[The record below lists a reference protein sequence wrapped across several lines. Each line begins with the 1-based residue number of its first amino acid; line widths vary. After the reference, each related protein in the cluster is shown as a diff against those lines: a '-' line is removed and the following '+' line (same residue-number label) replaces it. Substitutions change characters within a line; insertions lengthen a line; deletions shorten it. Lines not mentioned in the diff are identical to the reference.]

1 MNTIGMRIRNFSVGI
16 CITLGFAGIL
26 LHGQNTKEGAGRG
39 VVIIAAK
46 SGPTQ
51 FLDSVGK
58 VLPAKMSGV
67 GSALPE
73 GNVAQAGIGGK
84 IVLLL
89 SNGTVMTLDSQTKLT
104 IREFTQEPFDAAG
117 RKVSDLAAEPSKS
130 NVKLDLDWGSIVVET
145 KKLDRASSLN
155 INSPAGSA
163 GVRGT
168 QFQMSQNPGSG
179 VTLDVSESTVAFT
192 PPGAAQPVAVGAGQ
206 GLDVSAAGVA
216 TPRPISPVAAQNITV
231 TNTAAAQSTGDVSL
245 SAVSDSMTQATT
257 EAGEAD
263 SGGDSGSAEE
273 GEGAADGE
281 GDGSSGESDN
291 SGDGEGDGGSD
302 GGGDTETASEGDASG
317 GGETGG
323 GETSSETSAE
333 PASPESSSTPETSTT
348 ESAAPSAE
356 PAAPVAPEVAAPAPE
371 VDTSQ
376 VLENNTDAVQSR
388 KTGKVSERSQ
398 EVARIGLSDDQALR
412 FYSYGTGLQ
421 DALLAS
427 GPEVARRLLGLTEKG
442 VSEKHLENFFAYAPD
457 VQGKLLAL
465 NPDDALANLLAKE
478 YKESWLAG
486 LLSSATLVGLNAG
499 DSGESTPE
507 FVNLEG
513 FLSLSDKL
521 RESGN
526 SEILEELRELGGG
539 TLSDELLLEGE
550 NANRLLSDFS
560 GPNELAASNLVKGED
575 ALSNRFYLDVSAVY
589 GALESDALVAG
600 EAIFLSG
607 RSVTLSGGSYDL
619 NALDL
624 GDAFALVL
632 GGVEQL
638 TLEGSMSFGGEAGQ
652 GRRIVLMSG
661 DSLDASKG
669 LTIDAATNDLV
680 LSVRRDVELEDATL
694 LGNRE
699 VVVRSLRDLT
709 VRNGEVEASSLAKLK
724 AAKDLYV
731 DGLRFNQ
738 QIPKL
743 VMEATTIRLRN
754 VDFPAAA
761 KVNLNSL
768 KGALDGRY
776 PNFGTN
782 VPVVQQLGRVNF
794 LENVKSGGNLMHNRA
809 TFDQFG
815 KNITIGKMVSP

>member
-1 MNTIGMRIRNFSVGI
+1 
-16 CITLGFAGIL
+16 
-26 LHGQNTKEGAGRG
+26 

-51 FLDSVGK
+51 FLDSGGK
-58 VLPAKMSGV
+58 VLPAKMTGV

-73 GNVAQAGIGGK
+73 GNVAQAGVGGQ

-89 SNGTVMTLDSQTKLT
+89 SNGTVMTLGSQTKLT

-130 NVKLDLDWGSIVVET
+130 NVKLNLDWGSIVVAT
-145 KKLDRASSLN
+145 KKLNKASSLD
-155 INSPAGSA
+155 ITSPAGSA
-163 GVRGT
+163 GIRGT

-179 VTLDVSESTVAFT
+179 VKLDVSESTVAFT
-192 PPGAAQPVAVGAGQ
+192 PPGAAQPVAVGPGQ
-206 GLDVSAAGVA
+206 GLDVSAAGVTTA
-216 TPRPISPVAAQNITV
+216 RPISPAAAQNITV
-231 TNTAAAQSTGDVSL
+231 TNTAAVQTTGDVSL

-257 EAGEAD
+257 EAAEAD
-263 SGGDSGSAEE
+263 SGGDSAPAEE
-273 GEGAADGE
+273 GEGATDGE

-291 SGDGEGDGGSD
+291 SGDGEGDGGSGD

-317 GGETGG
+317 GETGTEPAAEPS
-323 GETSSETSAE
+323 GEPTPSETST
-333 PASPESSSTPETSTT
+333 PES
-348 ESAAPSAE
+348 AVPSAE
-356 PAAPVAPEVAAPAPE
+356 PAAPIAPEVAAPAPE

-398 EVARIGLSDDQALR
+398 EVARIGLSDDQAIR
-412 FYSYGTGLQ
+412 FYSYGGGLQ

-427 GPEVARRLLGLTEKG
+427 DPEVARRLLGLPEKG
-442 VSEKHLENFFAYAPD
+442 LSENHLENFFSYTPD
-457 VQGKLLAL
+457 VQSKLLAL
-465 NPDDALANLLAKE
+465 NLDDALANLLTKE

-486 LLSSATLVGLNAG
+486 LLSSETLLGLNAG
-499 DSGESTPE
+499 DSGESTPG
-507 FVNLEG
+507 FGNLER
-513 FLSLSDKL
+513 FLRLSDKL

-526 SEILEELRELGGG
+526 SEILDELRELGGG
-539 TLSDELLLEGE
+539 ELSDELFLEGE
-550 NANRLLSDFS
+550 NANRLLSDFA

-575 ALSNRFYLDVSAVY
+575 ALSNRFYLDVAAVY

-600 EAIFLSG
+600 EALFLSG

-619 NALDL
+619 NALNM
-624 GDAFALVL
+624 GDATALVL
-632 GGVEQL
+632 GAVEQL
-638 TLEGSMSFGGEAGQ
+638 KLEGSMSFGGEAGQ

-680 LSVRRDVELEDATL
+680 LSVRRDVDLEDATL
-694 LGNRE
+694 LGKRE

-709 VRNGEVEASSLAKLK
+709 VRNGKVEASSLAKLK

-738 QIPKL
+738 QIPKI

-761 KVNLNSL
+761 AVNLNSL
-768 KGALDGRY
+768 KGAIDGRY

>member
-1 MNTIGMRIRNFSVGI
+1 LGF
-16 CITLGFAGIL
+16 CITLGFAVVF
-26 LHGQNTKEGAGRG
+26 LHGQNSKEGVGRG

-51 FLDSVGK
+51 FLDSGGK
-58 VLPAKMSGV
+58 VLPAKMTGV

-73 GNVAQAGIGGK
+73 GNVAQAGVGGQ

-89 SNGTVMTLDSQTKLT
+89 SNGTVMTLGSQTKLT
-104 IREFTQEPFDAAG
+104 ILEFTQEPFDAAG

-130 NVKLDLDWGSIVVET
+130 NVKLDLDWGSIVVAT
-145 KKLDRASSLN
+145 KKLDRASSLD
-155 INSPAGSA
+155 IKSPAGSV
-163 GVRGT
+163 GIRGT

-179 VTLDVSESTVAFT
+179 VKLDVSESTVAFT
-192 PPGAAQPVAVGAGQ
+192 PPGAAQPVAVGPGQ
-206 GLDVSAAGVA
+206 GLDVSAAGVT
-216 TPRPISPVAAQNITV
+216 TPRPISPAAAQNITV
-231 TNTAAAQSTGDVSL
+231 TNTAAVQTTGDVSL

-257 EAGEAD
+257 EAAEAD
-263 SGGDSGSAEE
+263 SGGDSAPAEE
-273 GEGAADGE
+273 GEGATDGE

-291 SGDGEGDGGSD
+291 SGDGEGDGGSGD
-302 GGGDTETASEGDASG
+302 GGGDTETASEGDTS
-317 GGETGG
+317 GGETGT
-323 GETSSETSAE
+323 EPAAEPSAEPTPSETS
-333 PASPESSSTPETSTT
+333 TP

-356 PAAPVAPEVAAPAPE
+356 PAAPIAPEVAAPAPE

-398 EVARIGLSDDQALR
+398 EVARFGFSDDQAIR
-412 FYSYGTGLQ
+412 FYSYGADLQ

-427 GPEVARRLLGLTEKG
+427 DPEVARRLLGLTEKG
-442 VSEKHLENFFAYAPD
+442 VLEKHLENFFGYAPD
-457 VQGKLLAL
+457 VQSKLLAL
-465 NPDDALANLLAKE
+465 NLDDALANLLAKE

-486 LLSSATLVGLNAG
+486 LLSSETLVGLNAG
-499 DSGESTPE
+499 DSGESTPG
-507 FVNLEG
+507 FGNLEG
-513 FLSLSDKL
+513 FLSLSDML

-526 SEILEELRELGGG
+526 SEILDELRELGGG
-539 TLSDELLLEGE
+539 ELSDELLLEGE
-550 NANRLLSDFS
+550 NANRLLSDFA

-575 ALSNRFYLDVSAVY
+575 ALSNRFYLDVAAVY

-600 EAIFLSG
+600 EALFLSG

-619 NALDL
+619 NALNM
-624 GDAFALVL
+624 GDATALVL
-632 GGVEQL
+632 GAVEQL
-638 TLEGSMSFGGEAGQ
+638 KLEGSMSFGGEAGQ

-680 LSVRRDVELEDATL
+680 LSVRRDVDLEDATL
-694 LGNRE
+694 LGKRE

-709 VRNGEVEASSLAKLK
+709 VRNGKVEASSLAKLK

-738 QIPKL
+738 QIPKI

-761 KVNLNSL
+761 AVNLNSL
-768 KGALDGRY
+768 KGAIDGRY

-782 VPVVQQLGRVNF
+782 VPAVQQLGRVNF
-794 LENVKSGGNLMHNRA
+794 LQNVKSGGNLMHNRA